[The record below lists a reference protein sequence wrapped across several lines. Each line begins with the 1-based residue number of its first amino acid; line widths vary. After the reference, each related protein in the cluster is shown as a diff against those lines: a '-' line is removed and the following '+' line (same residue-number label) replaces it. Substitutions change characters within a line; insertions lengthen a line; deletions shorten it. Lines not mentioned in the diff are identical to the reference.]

1 MKYFLRRVNLY
12 SDLAVQLHNYCEL
25 HVNLT
30 CFILVA
36 LKVSLFHPLTN
47 SHTEVQTHG
56 EDILKC

>member
-12 SDLAVQLHNYCEL
+12 SDLAVQLHKYCEL

-36 LKVSLFHPLTN
+36 LKVSLFHPLSN
-47 SHTEVQTHG
+47 SHTVKYKHMGRTF
-56 EDILKC
+56 